1 MKRGEQRKKIKNKIK
16 DKIYLAGI
24 VITLFG
30 CAGIAQAITD
40 NTVFITP
47 AIIFSIGFACVL
59 YGYTDMLD
67 PGKDPYKNL

>member
-1 MKRGEQRKKIKNKIK
+1 MKRGEQRKKIK

-40 NTVFITP
+40 NTVFIIP

-67 PGKDPYKNL
+67 PGKGQYKNL

>member
-1 MKRGEQRKKIKNKIK
+1 MKRGERGKKIK

-40 NTVFITP
+40 NTVFIIP
-47 AIIFSIGFACVL
+47 AIIFSVGFACVL

-67 PGKDPYKNL
+67 PGKDPYRNL